1 MSKRIQIDELP
12 AETAL
17 ARSGVLHTKSGGAN
31 KQTTVGDV
39 LDLALD
45 GGATGD
51 TPTTTNV
58 LLTKDLAGDN
68 KTMTVQQVLNLV
80 PPTQPS
86 STTMVAADDI
96 VFADDNDS
104 NNLKRTSIAGL
115 QSLMSLLEIGSS
127 TYAADGHVNIGA
139 FQVRWGSGSSTVD
152 VAESFV
158 FEEAFTTSCTAVIL
172 QVSTPNAKLGLSVSG
187 APTNTQFV
195 VNRSSDLDDT
205 YDFLYI
211 AVGY

>member
-1 MSKRIQIDELP
+1 MTKRIQIDGLP
-12 AETAL
+12 AEVAL

-31 KQTTVGDV
+31 KQTTVGNV

-45 GGATGD
+45 GGVTGD

-139 FQVRWGSGSSTVD
+139 FQVRWGSGSSTTDTTQSV
-152 VAESFV
+152 V
-158 FEEAFTTSCTAVIL
+158 FEEAFTTACTACIL
-172 QVSTPNAKLGLSVSG
+172 SVQTANVKYGLSLNA

-195 VNRSSDLDDT
+195 IDRDDDVGGT
-205 YDFLYI
+205 VDFQYI